1 MNSGAPSAVHAILQA
16 LASLELHRLAGG
28 NLHGLASG
36 RVTAFTRRAIGNPEF
51 SIDDGANWTSSATTV
66 ASGAKVKVRLT
77 SSATGGAKH
86 SATLTI
92 GGVSDTWDVTTASD
106 TAPDAFS
113 FTDQTGVQGGQTVTS
128 DAVTVAG
135 INAAAAISVSGD
147 GNPEFSIDDGANW
160 MSSATTVA
168 SGAKVKVRLTSSATG
183 GAKHSATLTIG
194 GVSDTWDVTTANAP
208 APGDVTAKG
217 VYAGEYSGA
226 PLYTTAAD
234 EGITWYNDSQWP
246 WNPVVQGADSTS
258 DGKPNTD
265 KLVNATSGYPPYQ
278 AAVLCRNKGPD

>member
-16 LASLELHRLAGG
+16 LASLELHRPAGG

-51 SIDDGANWTSSATTV
+51 SINDGA
-66 ASGAKVKVRLT
+66 
-77 SSATGGAKH
+77 
-86 SATLTI
+86 
-92 GGVSDTWDVTTASD
+92 
-106 TAPDAFS
+106 
-113 FTDQTGVQGGQTVTS
+113 
-128 DAVTVAG
+128 
-135 INAAAAISVSGD
+135 
-147 GNPEFSIDDGANW
+147 W

-234 EGITWYNDSQWP
+234 EGITWYNDSKWP